1 MTNPITKRE
10 LAPAP
15 VPAEAS
21 MAAENRASV
30 ENRAYPILYVD
41 DEPQN
46 LFTFR
51 YAVEDRFNVITAR
64 DGSEAMEVLEREDV
78 AVLMCDQRMP
88 QMSGIEVCRRARE
101 LKPDVVRIIVTAYA
115 DMQAAIDAINQGQV
129 LRYLTKPWHNDELV
143 DVLQSAIELVRMR
156 RTVHDMQVRVL
167 KGGHPPMIEAAIRQ
181 IANELHSPV
190 AALEMNA
197 EQLDDL
203 LEAGLMSWDRAE
215 RAKELVQ
222 TAQVA
227 QRESLQPI
235 KRLRTM
241 VDRLARGQRLASV
254 PPPTGCDV
262 VRVAQATARI
272 LSSVLEPRARLQLVI
287 TGAPIVPMDP
297 ADLGQ
302 VLVHLVM
309 NAAQALD
316 TLPGGHRSVVT
327 LHVADSADGAEIA
340 ISDCGPGLTTD
351 QLQRVFDPYYTTR
364 EGAAGLGLAVV
375 KHLVAQAG
383 GTVTAESHHGRGAR
397 FAITLP
403 SRGR

>member
-1 MTNPITKRE
+1 MTKSLSEPE
-10 LAPAP
+10 LLPAVVEP
-15 VPAEAS
+15 TEKVSA
-21 MAAENRASV
+21 

-51 YAVEDRFNVITAR
+51 YAVEDRFNVLTAR
-64 DGSEAMEVLEREDV
+64 NGFEAMRVLEREDV

-88 QMSGIEVCRRARE
+88 EMTGIEVCRRARE
-101 LKPDVVRIIVTAYA
+101 IKPDAVRIIVTAYA

-129 LRYLTKPWHNDELV
+129 LRYLTKPWQNDELV
-143 DVLQSAIELVRMR
+143 EVLQSGIEMVRMR
-156 RTVHDMQVRVL
+156 RTLHEMQVRVL
-167 KGGHPPMIEAAIRQ
+167 KGGHPPMIEAVIRQ
-181 IANELHSPV
+181 IANEMQAPV
-190 AALEMNA
+190 SALEMNA

-203 LEAGLMSWDRAE
+203 LEAGLMSWERAE
-215 RAKELVQ
+215 RAKELVES
-222 TAQVA
+222 ARIA
-227 QRESLQPI
+227 QRDSMRPI
-235 KRLRTM
+235 QELRTM
-241 VDRLARGQRLASV
+241 VDRLARGQRLASI
-254 PPPTGCDV
+254 PPPSGCDV

-287 TGAPIVPMDP
+287 GSTPVVPMEP

-316 TLPGGHRSVVT
+316 SVPSLERSVIT
-327 LHVADSADGAEIA
+327 LHINDSAAGAEIA
-340 ISDCGPGLTTD
+340 VVDSGPGLSHD

-375 KHLVAQAG
+375 KHLVSTAG
-383 GTVTAESHHGRGAR
+383 GSVSAESQHGRGAR
-397 FAITLP
+397 FVIRLP
-403 SRGR
+403 SGSR

>member
-1 MTNPITKRE
+1 MTNPITKRD
-10 LAPAP
+10 LAPAL
-15 VPAEAS
+15 VPAEARVS
-21 MAAENRASV
+21 A

-46 LFTFR
+46 LFAFR

-64 DGSEAMEVLEREDV
+64 DGSEAMRVLEREDV

-88 QMSGIEVCRRARE
+88 EMSGIEVCRRARE
-101 LKPDVVRIIVTAYA
+101 IKPDAVRIIVTAYA

-156 RTVHDMQVRVL
+156 RTLHEMQVRVL
-167 KGGHPPMIEAAIRQ
+167 KGGHPPMIEAVIRQ
-181 IANELHSPV
+181 IANELQTPV

-215 RAKELVQ
+215 RAKVLVE
-222 TAQVA
+222 TAQVT
-227 QRESLQPI
+227 QRDSLQPI
-235 KRLRTM
+235 QRLRTM

-254 PPPTGCDV
+254 PPPAGCDV

-287 TGAPIVPMDP
+287 GSSPIVPMDP

-309 NAAQALD
+309 NAAQALE
-316 TLPGGHRSVVT
+316 TVPALERSVITV
-327 LHVADSADGAEIA
+327 HVNDTDLGAEITV
-340 ISDCGPGLTTD
+340 SDTGPGLTSD

-375 KHLVAQAG
+375 KHLVSNAG
-383 GTVTAESHHGRGAR
+383 GSVAAESQHGHGAR
-397 FAITLP
+397 FVLRLP
-403 SRGR
+403 SSGR